1 MNPYPI
7 EDERDIAIRHPVPIK
22 KKGST
27 LVPQDQ
33 LWGYLISRQSRI
45 IPIGS
50 IVLLYIVTWIPS
62 IYPVYVSIYT
72 STMDPMGYRLQ
83 LRMGKK
89 KSPISNFFWKIQS
102 RSLPSLPSQ
111 GISWASNHPREAW
124 PKCFQHSTSDE
135 AVELRKNPAME
146 ENRTCC
152 FTTKGAAEAPQK
164 KSTHHVW
171 FASEL
176 VSLGTSS
183 SS

>member
-111 GISWASNHPREAW
+111 GIS
-124 PKCFQHSTSDE
+124 
-135 AVELRKNPAME
+135 
-146 ENRTCC
+146 
-152 FTTKGAAEAPQK
+152 
-164 KSTHHVW
+164 
-171 FASEL
+171 
-176 VSLGTSS
+176 
-183 SS
+183 